1 MGVEVVLWR
10 KERREDGF
18 CVECEVGEE
27 VRGEEK
33 MGLREEEEA
42 MGICFWLL
50 ALFSLCGFVCV
61 LVTKGERFYCL
72 KGP

>member
-1 MGVEVVLWR
+1 MEVVLWR

-18 CVECEVGEE
+18 CGEGEVGEE

-42 MGICFWLL
+42 MEICFWLF
-50 ALFSLCGFVCV
+50 AIFSLCMCLYVCWWQR
-61 LVTKGERFYCL
+61 ER
-72 KGP
+72 GSTV